1 MTMLDN
7 YVTFEEW
14 LKRKYAN
21 NLNTGNLAKSAL
33 KSYYKFI
40 KNENEELLLDEMR
53 KEDPF
58 RGAKNY
64 TFANRLVNHMC
75 QTLDPATAKN
85 YFNWIKDWWR
95 SQGVYLEEKRLKSE
109 VSFPKKLKENLE
121 PLALSEIQEIISN
134 ADQKRKAL
142 YLTLA
147 SSGKRISELLYLR
160 MMDVDWDSNPVSFK
174 IRAGNTKAGQ
184 EHEGYFSSEA
194 LAAIKKITKDKKD
207 EDFVFHNRTL
217 PYNVKE
223 KIQQY
228 CWGVA
233 EMKYF
238 GNLRKRI
245 GYNKK
250 YLTGRNTKTI
260 HNFRSFFFTWA
271 SLENGD
277 GYAHAMTGHTAYLGQ
292 YFRLEKAVRI
302 EKYLKLE
309 PRLTIFEN
317 PKNIQKVKK
326 LEIENKKI
334 EDIQRE
340 MKKYRNVMERLKK
353 QGLV

>member
-7 YVTFEEW
+7 YVTFDEW
-14 LKRKYAN
+14 LERKFSTSFSA
-21 NLNTGNLAKSAL
+21 GNSSRAA
-33 KSYYKFI
+33 I
-40 KNENEELLLDEMR
+40 KKYRVFLENQNEKELLDEMR

-58 RGAKNY
+58 RVAKNY
-64 TFANRLVNHMC
+64 TFANRLVNYLC
-75 QTLDPATAKN
+75 QNNDISTAKN

-121 PLALSEIQEIISN
+121 PLSLAEIQLIVSN
-134 ADQKRKAL
+134 ADQRRKAL
-142 YLTLA
+142 YLTLVC
-147 SSGKRISELLYLR
+147 SGKRISELLYLR
-160 MMDVDWDSNPVSFK
+160 MMDIDLESNPARFK
-174 IRAGNTKAGQ
+174 IRAGNTKSRQ
-184 EHEGYFSSEA
+184 EHEGYFSAEA
-194 LAAIKKITKDKKD
+194 LAAVKRIIKDKSD
-207 EDFVFHNRTL
+207 EDFVFHNRKL
-217 PYNVKE
+217 PYDPKAR
-223 KIQQY
+223 IFQR
-228 CWGVA
+228 CWTIN

-238 GNLRKRI
+238 STLRKRV
-245 GYNKK
+245 GFNDK
-250 YLTGRNTKTI
+250 YLTGRSTKTI

-292 YFRLEKAVRI
+292 YFRLERSVRD

-317 PKNIQKVKK
+317 PKNIEKIKK

-334 EDIQRE
+334 EDVER
-340 MKKYRNVMERLKK
+340 KLKYYEDAMQRLKQ
-353 QGLV
+353 QGLL